1 MSAAA
6 SLIRQLHQTHR
17 LDRAQWRAL
26 LDEHTPEDHSLLTE
40 LARAEAQKHFGARI
54 YLRGLIEFSNYCK
67 NDCFYCGIRCGNR
80 QAERYRLTL

>member
-17 LDRAQWRAL
+17 LDRTQWCAL
-26 LDEHTPEDHSLLTE
+26 LDESTQEEHALLTE

-67 NDCFYCGIRCGNR
+67 NNCFYCGIRSGNR
-80 QAERYRLTL
+80 RAERYRLTP